1 MRKRGSRQ
9 KPIEE
14 RRVEVIQIRMTPAE
28 KNLIGRIAQANGVSI
43 ADLVRRTILGEGWKF
58 LP

>member
-28 KNLIGRIAQANGVSI
+28 KDLIGRIAQANSVSI
-43 ADLVRRTILGEGWKF
+43 SDLVRQTILGKR
-58 LP
+58 